1 MILDLRSPNFRNDGW
16 IEDWRIYKNIQKY
29 TPFLWPS
36 DEKLENLRLHIW
48 GNPLLLHQ
56 CLPWSLSSQAS
67 MSDGRVCPVVLRDH
81 KDRKVEWLQQSD
93 PKHCLSCATSG
104 PSKIARFTAL
114 QTAEHQFC
122 TCQRARARAVAAHW
136 PWKTPAPASK
146 DWWFKTDVVVT
157 SQNIRSSF
165 TWSSINRHGY
175 PWRHL
180 LKGSFVLIP
189 YIFWAVGLVLFIEAW
204 VHFLREAIF
213 VTTQQISTKQSA
225 TQPSPSVLFCWWNK
239 GLQGFLQRILM
250 LWGHCK
256 SLDDFNNLRHQW
268 TLVQSHVKVCFCLIS
283 LDEYSQQLGASSKL
297 LLALAAT
304 PNKSAAEF
312 INWSHLDV
320 LHRSSQVIPSSM
332 VITVRTITSPE

>member
-1 MILDLRSPNFRNDGW
+1 M
-16 IEDWRIYKNIQKY
+16 DWGLKDIQKY
-29 TPFLWPS
+29 TKIYTFPLAKWWKTW
-36 DEKLENLRLHIW
+36 KLEAAYL

-114 QTAEHQFC
+114 QPAERQFC

-146 DWWFKTDVVVT
+146 DRWFATDVVVT
-157 SQNIRSSF
+157 SQKIRSSF

-189 YIFWAVGLVLFIEAW
+189 YILWVVGLVLQDRHRSLGSLSERGDLCYHPRNFNKI
-204 VHFLREAIF
+204 ISNST
-213 VTTQQISTKQSA
+213 VTLC
-225 TQPSPSVLFCWWNK
+225 P
-239 GLQGFLQRILM
+239 
-250 LWGHCK
+250 
-256 SLDDFNNLRHQW
+256 
-268 TLVQSHVKVCFCLIS
+268 
-283 LDEYSQQLGASSKL
+283 L
-297 LLALAAT
+297 LLMKQGTPRFPSENPHALR
-304 PNKSAAEF
+304 P
-312 INWSHLDV
+312 L
-320 LHRSSQVIPSSM
+320 QIPWWLQ
-332 VITVRTITSPE
+332 

>member
-81 KDRKVEWLQQSD
+81 KDRKVEWLEQSD

-136 PWKTPAPASK
+136 PWKTPVPASK
-146 DWWFKTDVVVT
+146 DWWFKTDVVVKG
-157 SQNIRSSF
+157 QNIRSNF
-165 TWSSINRHGY
+165 TSSSITDVDILGGICWME
-175 PWRHL
+175 PLCSDTL
-180 LKGSFVLIP
+180 LHILWV
-189 YIFWAVGLVLFIEAW
+189 VGLVLQDR
-204 VHFLREAIF
+204 HRSL
-213 VTTQQISTKQSA
+213 
-225 TQPSPSVLFCWWNK
+225 
-239 GLQGFLQRILM
+239 GLLSERGDLCYHPRN
-250 LWGHCK
+250 
-256 SLDDFNNLRHQW
+256 FNNKISNSTVTLRP
-268 TLVQSHVKVCFCLIS
+268 
-283 LDEYSQQLGASSKL
+283 L
-297 LLALAAT
+297 LLMKQGTPRFPSENPHALR
-304 PNKSAAEF
+304 P
-312 INWSHLDV
+312 L
-320 LHRSSQVIPSSM
+320 QIPWWLQ
-332 VITVRTITSPE
+332 